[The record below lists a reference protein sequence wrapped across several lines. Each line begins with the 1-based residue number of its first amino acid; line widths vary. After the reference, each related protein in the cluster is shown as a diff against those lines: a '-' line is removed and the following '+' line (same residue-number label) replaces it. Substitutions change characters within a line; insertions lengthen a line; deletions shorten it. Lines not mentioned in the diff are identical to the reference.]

1 MNEKRV
7 VDWESIER
15 DYRAGLLS
23 VREIAA
29 AQGVSHTAI
38 QKRAKVEGW
47 DRDLKAKILAKAE
60 AKLAR
65 SMAASVVTPE
75 QAAKAKAND
84 AQLVEVNATAVANLR
99 MSHRVEI
106 QRCRALVSRLV
117 DELAAQT
124 DDQGEFQRLG
134 EIIASE
140 ADRGGA
146 KLAELYERVISLPQ
160 RIKGM
165 KELGD
170 TLKTMISLER
180 EAWGLASALDIA
192 PKPAEIDPMEG
203 ARRLAFILAQAN
215 TQLQRAPNG

>member
-65 SMAASVVTPE
+65 STAASVVTPE

-170 TLKTMISLER
+170 TLKTTISLER
-180 EAWGLASALDIA
+180 EAGGLASALDIA

-215 TQLQRAPNG
+215 TQLQRVPNC

>member
-65 SMAASVVTPE
+65 STAASVVTPE